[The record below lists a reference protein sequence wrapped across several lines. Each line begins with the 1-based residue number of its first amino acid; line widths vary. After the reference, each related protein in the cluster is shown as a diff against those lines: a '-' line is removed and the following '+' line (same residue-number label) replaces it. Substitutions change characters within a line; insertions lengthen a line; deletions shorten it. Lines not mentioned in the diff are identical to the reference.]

1 MLRKKRLYGEKEIT
15 WVHGEWEAKLIG
27 EEILCWDLAHI
38 HTHSYTPTVLQI
50 PSILIEVASM

>member
-1 MLRKKRLYGEKEIT
+1 MLHT

-27 EEILCWDLAHI
+27 EEILGWNLAHI

-50 PSILIEVASM
+50 PSINSRSKSVTF